1 MMVSGPF
8 ATRFF
13 YTKSNSCFTFIEGIS
28 MRDDAATTVAELKEA
43 IERFAEARDWKQ
55 FHDPKNLAMALASE
69 VGELMEHFRW
79 LTNDQSKLVAL
90 DPEILPF
97 VESELADVVMLA
109 LEFAVACKIDVAGAV
124 RMKLS
129 VNEERYPIDKAK
141 GSNRKYNRL

>member
-1 MMVSGPF
+1 
-8 ATRFF
+8 
-13 YTKSNSCFTFIEGIS
+13 
-28 MRDDAATTVAELKEA
+28 MRDDAATTVAELKDA

-55 FHDPKNLAMALASE
+55 FHDPKNPAMALASE

>member
-1 MMVSGPF
+1 MQ
-8 ATRFF
+8 
-13 YTKSNSCFTFIEGIS
+13 
-28 MRDDAATTVAELKEA
+28 DDAATTVAELKDA

-79 LTNDQSKLVAL
+79 LSNAQSKLAAL
-90 DPEILPF
+90 DPEILPL
-97 VESELADVVMLA
+97 VESELADVVMLT
-109 LEFAVACKIDVAGAV
+109 LEFAVTCNIDVTRAV